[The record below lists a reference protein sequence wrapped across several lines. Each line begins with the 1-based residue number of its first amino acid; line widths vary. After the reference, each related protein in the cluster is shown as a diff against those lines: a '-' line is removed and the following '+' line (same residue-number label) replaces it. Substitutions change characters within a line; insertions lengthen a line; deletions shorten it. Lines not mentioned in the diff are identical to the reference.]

1 MKSQFILL
9 LSLTLSSSLVIGSDI
24 TRATGLRHTEVAN
37 TTVWVLPQL
46 FNLDA
51 ANTSSI
57 QVTNHSTTDTASLT
71 IALRDQGG
79 GAAVEQISAQLA
91 PRATRNFPLNIV
103 PLGYVGPAVVVCS
116 RPCLVLGTW
125 EFDLGGTKQF
135 RVGIPALSAR
145 FTTNGRLPLLIRA
158 VTSRSPSSTIA
169 EGLTPVPRGTSTSL
183 GIRSGPKTSSFP
195 GSDSEPHLPTCRPVS
210 SVVRRS
216 AALPTSG
223 SSPSPKARSTA
234 FPRMSVLLLRPFP
247 SRSRQQRGSC
257 LARDVLTI
265 RYTG

>member
-145 FTTNGRLPLLIRA
+145 FRDNQWATATFDSSGNFALAVFNDSGGANACTQRYFNEFGDPVGTENFELPGVGQRAAFANVPTGFIGRAEISCASDVWVVTVAQSPLNGFPTYVRASPTT
-158 VTSRSPSSTIA
+158 
-169 EGLTPVPRGTSTSL
+169 VP
-183 GIRSGPKTSSFP
+183 
-195 GSDSEPHLPTCRPVS
+195 
-210 SVVRRS
+210 
-216 AALPTSG
+216 
-223 SSPSPKARSTA
+223 
-234 FPRMSVLLLRPFP
+234 
-247 SRSRQQRGSC
+247 
-257 LARDVLTI
+257 
-265 RYTG
+265 